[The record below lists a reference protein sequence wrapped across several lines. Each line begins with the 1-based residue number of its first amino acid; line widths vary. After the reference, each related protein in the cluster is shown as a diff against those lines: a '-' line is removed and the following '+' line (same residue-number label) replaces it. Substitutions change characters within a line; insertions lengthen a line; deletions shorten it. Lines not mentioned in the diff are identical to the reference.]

1 MNPADEARRLRA
13 EALGAIAAARSADDL
28 EAVRIRYLGRKG
40 AIRALLRSL
49 GGLPAADR
57 PAAGAAVN
65 AAADEVER
73 VFDEA
78 RGRLGAPAAAEAE
91 DITLP
96 GDRPPLGSLHP
107 IRETMETIEEVFAS
121 LGFAVADGPEVETDA
136 RNFEALNIAAD
147 HPARDLQDTFF
158 VDLPSGDGGD
168 GGAWLLRTHTS
179 PVQIRVMTETDPPV
193 RVIAPGRVFRRD
205 EVDASHSPV
214 FHQVEGLCVAPGVR
228 FSDLRGTLA
237 HLARALFGAATRV
250 RFRPSYFP
258 FVEPGAE
265 VDVSCPACAG
275 GPCRLCKGAG
285 FLEMLGAGMVHPD
298 VFRAV
303 DRLRRRAG
311 RRPAY
316 DPARVSG
323 WAFGV
328 GVERIA
334 MVRHGIDDMR
344 LFYENDARFLR
355 QFSLR

>member
-1 MNPADEARRLRA
+1 MNLADEAARLRV
-13 EALGAIAAARSADDL
+13 EALAAIEGARTADDL
-28 EAVRIRYLGRKG
+28 ETVRIRYLGRKG

-73 VFDEA
+73 AFHEA
-78 RGRLGAPAAAEAE
+78 RARLLTSAAAPAE

-96 GDRPPLGSLHP
+96 GDAPVLGSLHP
-107 IRETMETIEEVFAS
+107 IRETMEAIEEVFAS
-121 LGFAVADGPEVETDA
+121 LGFAVAEGPEVETDL
-136 RNFEALNIAAD
+136 RNFEALNIPAD

-158 VDLPSGDGGD
+158 LEIPAGEGGP
-168 GGAWLLRTHTS
+168 WLLRTHTS
-179 PVQIRVMTETDPPV
+179 PVQIRVMAETEPPV
-193 RVIAPGRVFRRD
+193 RAIAPGRVYRRD

-237 HLARALFGAATRV
+237 VLARALFGAATRV

-265 VDVSCPACAG
+265 VDVSCPACDGRSA
-275 GPCRLCKGAG
+275 CRLCKGTG
-285 FLEMLGAGMVHPD
+285 YLEMLGAGMVHPA

-303 DRLRRRAG
+303 DGIRRRAG

-316 DPARVSG
+316 DPAKVSG

-344 LFYENDARFLR
+344 LFYENDVRFLR
-355 QFSLR
+355 RFPPR